1 MKRFRPFILA
11 ATIVLSGLLAYG
23 LWTRPN
29 AAPIDAESFSA
40 ARAAKDIEVISKE
53 HHSVAHPAERALV
66 REYLIDRLEQL
77 GADTVKCYQYDSLVG
92 PQNKHVVYTFDAVNV
107 LAEFAPADVS
117 DPTYL
122 LMVAHYDSRYSQPM
136 PKDTVWSYGAADDG
150 YGVSVIL
157 ETVSQALKY
166 RQDWNQGVKV
176 LFTDAEEVG
185 MMGMKAIWENDR
197 EVFDNVGFMINIEA
211 RGPWGPAL
219 LFETCPGNEKVLE
232 LYADAAEYPFT
243 YSLTTVVYGFMPNF
257 TDFTIVKDEIPGM
270 NFSTIA
276 DINHYH
282 TDLDNFSNI
291 SEKSIQHYG
300 AQIVPVTQEYLTNPA
315 YSEKDYFKAED
326 DTVNFTIPVLGL
338 FNFSKGQYMVLNI
351 IVFILFLLV
360 FALEGVRGRLKASKV
375 FKCSVIVLAVAV
387 GILILGEVAAYLCA
401 LISGA
406 RFKLFGVMQGIGFD
420 NAAMIAFIAIMAV
433 VCAMVYVSGRQKAVR
448 KVSGSMR
455 ASAASNA
462 VAKYAANI
470 LYGTLA
476 LMFILSAA
484 LLFTL
489 GENLMFFIPLIFAT
503 AALVLYRLTS
513 LKLWLLCAIA
523 LILLHAFSFLYA
535 LAMALTIGAFGAV
548 AMLAFCDL
556 MVLIPLA
563 DMYLSSNKK
572 K

>member
-219 LFETCPGNEKVLE
+219 LFETCPGNEKVLK

-300 AQIVPVTQEYLTNPA
+300 AQIVPVTQEYLTNAA
-315 YSEKDYFKAED
+315 YSDKDYFKAED

-563 DMYLSSNKK
+563 DMYLSSYKK